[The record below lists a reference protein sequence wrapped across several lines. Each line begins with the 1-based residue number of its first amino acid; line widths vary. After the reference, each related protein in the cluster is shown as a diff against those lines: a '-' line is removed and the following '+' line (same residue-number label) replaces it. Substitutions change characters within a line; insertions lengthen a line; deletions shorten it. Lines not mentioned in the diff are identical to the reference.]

1 VLKSRTQASSSN
13 GRAPD
18 SKSGCWGFESLL
30 ACHFNADQKEAHRM
44 FKKIMDFFTDVKLEL
59 KKVVFPTKKEVIGS
73 TWVVIVTVL
82 IAAFFLGLVDTG
94 LGRLMTLA
102 FK

>member
-1 VLKSRTQASSSN
+1 
-13 GRAPD
+13 
-18 SKSGCWGFESLL
+18 
-30 ACHFNADQKEAHRM
+30 M
-44 FKKIMDFFTDVKLEL
+44 FKKIAEFFHDVKLEL

-73 TWVVIVTVL
+73 TWVVIITVL
-82 IAAFFLGLVDTG
+82 IASFFLGVVDMG

>member
-1 VLKSRTQASSSN
+1 MLLCRTQASSSN

-30 ACHFNADQKEAHRM
+30 ACQIFFPERRIPM
-44 FKKIMDFFTDVKLEL
+44 FKRISEFFQDVKLEL

-73 TWVVIVTVL
+73 TWVVIITVL
-82 IAAFFLGLVDTG
+82 IAALFLGVVDIG
-94 LGRLMTLA
+94 LGRLITLA

>member
-1 VLKSRTQASSSN
+1 
-13 GRAPD
+13 
-18 SKSGCWGFESLL
+18 
-30 ACHFNADQKEAHRM
+30 M
-44 FKKIMDFFTDVKLEL
+44 FKKMVDFFNDVKLEL

-73 TWVVIVTVL
+73 TWVVIITVL
-82 IAAFFLGLVDTG
+82 IAAIFLGTVDIG

>member
-1 VLKSRTQASSSN
+1 
-13 GRAPD
+13 
-18 SKSGCWGFESLL
+18 
-30 ACHFNADQKEAHRM
+30 M
-44 FKKIMDFFTDVKLEL
+44 FKKVVEFLKEVKLEL

-82 IAAFFLGLVDTG
+82 ISALFLGMVDMG
-94 LGRLMTLA
+94 LGRLMALA

>member
-1 VLKSRTQASSSN
+1 MFTKISE
-13 GRAPD
+13 
-18 SKSGCWGFESLL
+18 F
-30 ACHFNADQKEAHRM
+30 FKE
-44 FKKIMDFFTDVKLEL
+44 VQLEL

-73 TWVVIVTVL
+73 TWVVITTVL
-82 IAAFFLGLVDTG
+82 IAAFFLGLVDLG

>member
-1 VLKSRTQASSSN
+1 MYRK
-13 GRAPD
+13 
-18 SKSGCWGFESLL
+18 F
-30 ACHFNADQKEAHRM
+30 
-44 FKKIMDFFTDVKLEL
+44 IDFIQEVKLEL

-73 TWVVIVTVL
+73 TWVVITTVL
-82 IAAFFLGLVDTG
+82 ICAFFLGLVDMG

>member
-1 VLKSRTQASSSN
+1 
-13 GRAPD
+13 
-18 SKSGCWGFESLL
+18 
-30 ACHFNADQKEAHRM
+30 M
-44 FKKIMDFFTDVKLEL
+44 FKKMAEFFEEVKLEL

-73 TWVVIVTVL
+73 TWVVIITVL
-82 IAAFFLGLVDTG
+82 ICAVFLGLVDMG